1 MDALE
6 DLLAHQGIQATE
18 RSRVLR
24 LLENTE
30 YSPADRSSIFE
41 AIDYSPLQYAIT
53 FSPQNVASLLAD
65 GEDATT
71 APLLAY
77 AVVNDASQVIKPLLD
92 AGAQVNMKARQAR
105 NCTALHL
112 ACERCSYDGFSELLK
127 WAGNDIDWNACT
139 TDGKNALELF
149 ERGVSEGYAA
159 AYSQSEIDVF
169 RAELLAHMDL
179 DENDVD
185 GDDSKGIPGAFPE
198 AV

>member
-6 DLLAHQGIQATE
+6 DLLTHRGIQAAE

-30 YSPADRSSIFE
+30 YSPSDRSSIFK
-41 AIDYSPLQYAIT
+41 AVDYIPLEYAIT
-53 FSPQNVASLLAD
+53 FSPQSVASLLAD

-92 AGAQVNMKARQAR
+92 AGAQVNMKARHAGDR
-105 NCTALHL
+105 TALQL

-127 WAGNDIDWNACT
+127 WAGNGIDWNVCT
-139 TDGKNALELF
+139 PDGKNALELF

-159 AYSQSEIDVF
+159 AYSQSEIDGF
-169 RAELLAHMDL
+169 RAELLAHIDHR
-179 DENDVD
+179 ENDVS
-185 GDDSKGIPGAFPE
+185 GDCSMGIPGAFPE